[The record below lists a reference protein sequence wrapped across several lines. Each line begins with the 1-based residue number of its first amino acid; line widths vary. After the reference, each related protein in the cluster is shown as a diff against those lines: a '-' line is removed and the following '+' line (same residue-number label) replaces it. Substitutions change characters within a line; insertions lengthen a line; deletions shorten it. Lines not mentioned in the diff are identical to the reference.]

1 MKSGPLHWLR
11 PRFHDSFIMTFM
23 VIYIPEFLKAGCSSL
38 SRLPI
43 SYIYIY
49 TNTTHNTKH
58 KTHTHIYICKINIPP
73 SPLRNLSLFHFHST
87 PRATYYY
94 YPQPLPTPISYLLS
108 PIPPRQS
115 VSVLRR
121 ALVSS
126 LVAFCFCFGTCG
138 PATPRRGYWGN
149 WGFFCSAFCVL
160 LPPVPRI
167 LWCVVCVFCVLRA
180 LSSSRSSQD
189 GANTF
194 CFLLLLLLLL
204 SLG

>member
-49 TNTTHNTKH
+49 TNTTQKH

-94 YPQPLPTPISYLLS
+94 YPQL
-108 PIPPRQS
+108 
-115 VSVLRR
+115 
-121 ALVSS
+121 
-126 LVAFCFCFGTCG
+126 
-138 PATPRRGYWGN
+138 
-149 WGFFCSAFCVL
+149 
-160 LPPVPRI
+160 
-167 LWCVVCVFCVLRA
+167 
-180 LSSSRSSQD
+180 D
-189 GANTF
+189 
-194 CFLLLLLLLL
+194 
-204 SLG
+204 